1 MVTPSGMMVLEDDSN
16 VEVVV
21 VVEALAV
28 ADTVVDSDDTSGFEL
43 VPGDI
48 LV

>member
-1 MVTPSGMMVLEDDSN
+1 MVTPNGMMVLEDDNN
-16 VEVVV
+16 VEVVAV
-21 VVEALAV
+21 VALAV
-28 ADTVVDSDDTSGFEL
+28 ADTVVDGDTSGFEL

>member
-1 MVTPSGMMVLEDDSN
+1 MVTPNGMMVLDDDSN
-16 VEVVV
+16 VDVVV

-28 ADTVVDSDDTSGFEL
+28 ADTVADGDTSGFEL

>member
-1 MVTPSGMMVLEDDSN
+1 MVTPNGMMVLEDDNN
-16 VEVVV
+16 VEVVAV
-21 VVEALAV
+21 VALAV